1 MGNFY
6 TDNDDIRFLFRHI
19 DLGQLA
25 RAFEE
30 GFRFAGDFDYAPSSE
45 QEAVR
50 NYEMVLE
57 SLGKLCADFIAP
69 RAENVDREGNQLN
82 EDGTVT
88 RPRGIAEAIEKL
100 GQAEVMGFT
109 LPYRFGGLNFPNLVY
124 SMANEILSRADA
136 SLMNIFGLQGIA
148 DTINAFASEEIK
160 RKYLPAFANGKVT
173 GAMVLTEPD
182 AGSDLQAVKLRAFQ
196 DAEGHWF
203 LHGVKRFITNGC
215 GDILLVLAR
224 SEPDRSGGLGLS
236 LLVCEPGP
244 TVQIRR
250 LEDKLGIH
258 GSPTC
263 EIFFDNTPCELI
275 GERQRGL
282 VPYVAT
288 LMNGARIGIAAQS
301 VGIAE
306 ATYRIARD
314 YAASRK
320 QFSVAIEKLPAVR
333 DMLIDMKIAIEAGRA
348 LLYDASRVV
357 DLAIGYNNQVEN
369 PWRGRPAL
377 APLHAGGAEEQGQ
390 DALATNPPQDKEES
404 KRLKDNAR
412 LTKRY
417 AGMLTPM
424 SKYYCSEM
432 CNRVAYDSIQ
442 VLGGSGYMR
451 DYACERHAR
460 DARITTIYEGT
471 SQLQVVAAVRGVC
484 SGTAEKYLAVLAS
497 LEYDPQVGDLLGT
510 LAEGTQQLN
519 AAIEFTKGQGNDYM
533 DLYGRA
539 LVDVAI
545 DLINGYL
552 FCGQASTKV
561 EMNVPVTVARASC
574 PCSSTTI
581 AAKGMQGRDALATT
595 TIPMKQRKTLLAKR
609 YVERNA
615 PKIKA
620 LTDLI
625 RLGDKSTFNDYE
637 ALVGPVPEA

>member
-30 GFRFAGDFDYAPSSE
+30 GFRFAGNFDYAPGNE

-57 SLGKLCADFIAP
+57 SLGELCADFIAP
-69 RAENVDREGNQLN
+69 RAEGVDREGNQLN

-88 RPRGIAEAIEKL
+88 RPQGITEAIEKL

-109 LPYRFGGLNFPNLVY
+109 LPHRFGGLNFPNLVY

-160 RKYLPAFANGKVT
+160 QKYLPAFANGKVT

-182 AGSDLQAVKLRAFQ
+182 AGSDLQAVKVRAFQ
-196 DAEGHWF
+196 NAEGHWF

-215 GDILLVLAR
+215 GDVLLVLAR

-236 LLVCEPGP
+236 LLLCEPGP
-244 TVQIRR
+244 TVHIRR

-263 EIFFDNTPCELI
+263 EIFFDNTPCVLI

-301 VGIAE
+301 LGIAE
-306 ATYRIARD
+306 AAYRVARD

-333 DMLIDMKIAIEAGRA
+333 DMLIDMKIALEAGRA
-348 LLYDASRVV
+348 LLYDTSRVV
-357 DLAIGYNNQVEN
+357 DLAIGYNNQAEN

-377 APLHAGGAEEQGQ
+377 ACAEGVSPSDRGQDARDTQGQ
-390 DALATNPPQDKEES
+390 DALATSPPQDKEES
-404 KRLKDNAR
+404 KRIKDNAR
-412 LTKRY
+412 LYKRF

-451 DYACERHAR
+451 DYACERYAR

-471 SQLQVVAAVRGVC
+471 SQLQIVAAVRGVC
-484 SGTAEKYLAVLAS
+484 SGTAEKYLAELAARP
-497 LEYDPQVGDLLGT
+497 YDPQLNDLLGKLT
-510 LAEGTQQLN
+510 EGTQQLN
-519 AAIEFTKGQGNDYM
+519 AAIEFTKSQGNDYM

-561 EMNVPVTVARASC
+561 DMNVPIAGGDARN
-574 PCSSTTI
+574 
-581 AAKGMQGRDALATT
+581 GR
-595 TIPMKQRKTLLAKR
+595 TIPMKQRKTLLARR
-609 YVERNA
+609 YIEKNT

-625 RLGDKSTFNDYE
+625 RQGDKSTFSEYE
-637 ALVGPVPEA
+637 ALVGPVPEN

>member
-30 GFRFAGDFDYAPSSE
+30 GFRFAGEFDYAPSDE
-45 QEAVR
+45 QEAAR

-57 SLGKLCADFIAP
+57 SLGELCADFIAP
-69 RAENVDREGNQLN
+69 RAEGIDRAGNQLN

-88 RPRGIAEAIEKL
+88 RPPGIAEAIEKL

-109 LPYRFGGLNFPNLVY
+109 LPHRFGGLNFPNLVY

-160 RKYLPAFANGKVT
+160 QKYLPAFANGKVT

-196 DAEGHWF
+196 DAQGHWF

-215 GDILLVLAR
+215 GDVLLVLAR

-236 LLVCEPGP
+236 LLLCEPGP
-244 TVQIRR
+244 TVHIRR

-263 EIFFDNTPCELI
+263 EIFFDNTPCALI

-301 VGIAE
+301 LGIAE
-306 ATYRIARD
+306 AAYRVARD
-314 YAASRK
+314 YAASRR

-333 DMLIDMKIAIEAGRA
+333 DMVIDMKIALEAGRA
-348 LLYDASRVV
+348 LLYDTSRVV
-357 DLAIGYNNQVEN
+357 DLAIGYNNQAEN
-369 PWRGRPAL
+369 
-377 APLHAGGAEEQGQ
+377 
-390 DALATNPPQDKEES
+390 NPPQDKEES
-404 KRLKDNAR
+404 KRVKDNAR
-412 LTKRY
+412 LYKRY

-484 SGTAEKYLAVLAS
+484 SGTAEKYLAELAAQPY
-497 LEYDPQVGDLLGT
+497 EPQVTDLLEK
-510 LAEGTQQLN
+510 LAEGTQQLR
-519 AAIEFTKGQGNDYM
+519 AAIEFVKGQGNDYM

-561 EMNVPVTVARASC
+561 EMNVP
-574 PCSSTTI
+574 I
-581 AAKGMQGRDALATT
+581 AGGDTRNGQ
-595 TIPMKQRKTLLAKR
+595 TIPMKQRKALLARR
-609 YVERNA
+609 YIEKNTPR
-615 PKIKA
+615 IKA
-620 LTDLI
+620 LTELI
-625 RLGDKSTFNDYE
+625 RQGDKSTFKEYE
-637 ALVGPVPEA
+637 ALVGPVPET